1 MKRIVRISFTDME
14 ATDSSSS
21 EDESSSSSPPSSRRR
36 GKKLVKEIVLDSS
49 DPQAEVRKTRFK
61 IRIPA
66 KFLAATKTTET
77 KKKYRGVRQRP
88 WGKWAAEIR
97 CASRRANGGGGGGCK
112 GGGGGGGGG
121 GGRPQRIWLGT
132 FETAE
137 EAALAYDNA
146 AIQLLGPDAPTNFGR
161 PDAAPAAVM
170 KLQDSDA
177 PSSANTPPVV

>member
-1 MKRIVRISFTDME
+1 MKKIVRISFTDME

-21 EDESSSSSPPSSRRR
+21 EDESSSSPPSSRRR

-61 IRIPA
+61 IRIPSR
-66 KFLAATKTTET
+66 FLAATKTTET
-77 KKKYRGVRQRP
+77 KKKKYRGVRQRP

-97 CASRRANGGGGGGCK
+97 CASRRAHGGGGGGGK
-112 GGGGGGGGG
+112 GGG

-161 PDAAPAAVM
+161 PDAAAPAVM

-177 PSSANTPPVV
+177 PSSAKTPPVV